1 MGRVEDHARAS
12 RSFTPL
18 WAARDGNFRFVVE
31 DGTLTGTGAADQPR
45 QNQDAGEH
53 IHAGLDGLL
62 QTSARSCPGAILFRD
77 DEGMATAWQAASYS
91 AALAGQFRQCG
102 LRPGERVLLVMSSR
116 TIAVLA
122 LAGALRAGLV
132 PVLLPCGLGPV
143 ELAGYAKVSAAAALV
158 GPSHLGRHDYGE
170 SYLSAAALSDT
181 IRLIATLGP
190 GRIDGAADFQ
200 ASAIVPSDGS
210 TFPDDAPESL
220 EGDLILTFER
230 PAHPAPASGAPL
242 VPHLQS
248 AIFSAVLPLATEAQL
263 NPLRPLIS
271 TLVPATFG
279 GLVAG
284 PYAALMAAASLTLHG
299 PFDAAGFLRA
309 CDGEPGA
316 HLIVPAAIAPVLHEA
331 GLTRGDAS
339 LILLSR
345 FPTAEDFTLPTPLSC
360 ERRVVDLY
368 ALGETAVLAHS
379 REGGTASWPAALG
392 ETRLSTWRENRAAQA
407 G

>member
-1 MGRVEDHARAS
+1 MG
-12 RSFTPL
+12 P
-18 WAARDGNFRFVVE
+18 
-31 DGTLTGTGAADQPR
+31 ADQAQR
-45 QNQDAGEH
+45 EQESGGQ
-53 IHAGLDGLL
+53 IRAGLDGLL
-62 QTSARSCPGAILFRD
+62 RTSARACPEAILFRD
-77 DEGMATAWQAASYS
+77 GEGTATAQQAASYS
-91 AALAGQFRQCG
+91 AALAGQFLQCG

-143 ELAGYAKVSAAAALV
+143 ELAAYAKVSDAAALV
-158 GPSHLGRHDYGE
+158 GPTHLGHQDYGE

-200 ASAIVPSDGS
+200 ASALVPSGVSAPFEPSPAGS
-210 TFPDDAPESL
+210 
-220 EGDLILTFER
+220 EGEFILTFER
-230 PAHPAPASGAPL
+230 PAHPAPASGVPL
-242 VPHLQS
+242 VPHSQ
-248 AIFSAVLPLATEAQL
+248 AEIFSAVLPLAAEAQL
-263 NPLRPLIS
+263 NPSRPLIS
-271 TLVPATFG
+271 TLVPATFA

-309 CDGEPGA
+309 CDAEPGA
-316 HLIVPAAIAPVLHEA
+316 HLTAPAAIAPVLQEA

-345 FPTAEDFTLPTPLSC
+345 FPDAAAFTLPAPLQS
-360 ERRVVDLY
+360 ERPLVDLY
-368 ALGETAVLAHS
+368 AFGETAALAHG
-379 REGGTASWPAALG
+379 RQGGMAAWPAGL
-392 ETRLSTWRENRAAQA
+392 RDRQSSIWRDNRPARS